1 MWIFNFAPGPMKRA
15 FNYQSF
21 NIEKKKN
28 DKREKQTFKLLVKP
42 MYSDSDTKQML

>member
-1 MWIFNFAPGPMKRA
+1 MWIFNFAPGPMERA

-21 NIEKKKN
+21 NIEKKN